1 MRSLTLVSVS
11 MAAALPLT
19 FLAAAGDAAAAVAAA
34 PARAAS
40 LRSLPADCPNLL
52 PPDDP
57 TVYYC
62 GRPELGPAALPAAG
76 PVAELLK
83 GYRRFG
89 GLQPTQF
96 LDWYRSGDQW
106 KYPDNR
112 GFAELNGVLDMEQQ
126 TMEPGGLLDR
136 FGADT
141 GKYLADGGTPYARR
155 ALPPDSLNGTGNSY
169 HCYVV
174 NRDFRVQEG
183 HIAAGFAQPGFGHQQ
198 WLDPTLK
205 PSDFADSETYN
216 VANLLKHE
224 YLKDAAPEQCV
235 GTRHGS

>member
-1 MRSLTLVSVS
+1 MRSRALVSMSVV
-11 MAAALPLT
+11 AALPLT
-19 FLAAAGDAAAAVAAA
+19 LLAAAGSAGAAV
-34 PARAAS
+34 PVRAVVS
-40 LRSLPADCPNLL
+40 PQSPPTDCPNLL

-62 GRPELGPAALPAAG
+62 GRQELGPATLPSTG
-76 PVAELLK
+76 PVSTLLK

-96 LDWYRSGDQW
+96 LDWYRTGDLW

-112 GFAELNGVLDMEQQ
+112 GFAEVNGVLDMHLQ

-141 GKYLADGGTPYARR
+141 GKYLATGGTPYAKR
-155 ALPPDSLNGTGNSY
+155 ALPPDSLNGAGNGY

-174 NRDFRVQEG
+174 ARDFRVEAG
-183 HIAAGFAQPGFGHQQ
+183 HIAAGFAQPGFGTQQ
-198 WLDPTLK
+198 WLDPALK
-205 PSDFADSETYN
+205 PSDFDDSETYN
-216 VANLLKHE
+216 VANLVKHE
-224 YLKDAAPEQCV
+224 YLQIAAPERCT
-235 GTRHGS
+235 GAGHGS

>member
-1 MRSLTLVSVS
+1 MRPLTLASLS

-19 FLAAAGDAAAAVAAA
+19 FLAAAGDAVAAA
-34 PARAAS
+34 PVRVPS
-40 LRSLPADCPNLL
+40 QRSLPADCPDLL

-62 GRPELGPAALPAAG
+62 GRTELGPAVLPTDG
-76 PVAELLK
+76 PVGVLLK
-83 GYRRFG
+83 GYHRLG

-112 GFAELNGVLDMEQQ
+112 GFAELNGVLDMHQQ

-136 FGADT
+136 FGSEG
-141 GKYLADGGTPYARR
+141 GKYLAPGGTPYAKR
-155 ALPPDSLNGTGNSY
+155 ALPPDSLNGTGNNY

-174 NRDFRVQEG
+174 NRDFRVQTG
-183 HIAAGFAQPGFGHQQ
+183 HIAAGFAQPGFGYQQ
-198 WLDPTLK
+198 WLDPALK
-205 PSDFADSETYN
+205 PADFTDAETYN
-216 VANLLKHE
+216 VANLVKHE
-224 YLKDAAPEQCV
+224 YLKTAAPERCV
-235 GTRHGS
+235 GDARSA